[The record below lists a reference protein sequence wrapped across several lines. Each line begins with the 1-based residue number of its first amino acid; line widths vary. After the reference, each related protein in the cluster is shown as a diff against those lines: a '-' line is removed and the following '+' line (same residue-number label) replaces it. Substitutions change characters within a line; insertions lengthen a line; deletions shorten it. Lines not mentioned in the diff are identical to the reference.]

1 MFYRCDGGKC
11 TIVSLPERILWSP
24 PLSLSLGRS
33 LTKVVSI
40 FPKDLSVF
48 SSVTQGGEI
57 KNLVR
62 DAKSL
67 HYITV

>member
-1 MFYRCDGGKC
+1 MYEYVC
-11 TIVSLPERILWSP
+11 
-24 PLSLSLGRS
+24 SLSLGRS
-33 LTKVVSI
+33 LTEVVNI
-40 FPKDLSVF
+40 FPTDLSVF